1 MKKCPVIILLIAAL
15 FVCCCTL
22 NAFELSLK
30 LKTIIVTL
38 IVALFCGIR
47 IVISLPSD
55 DNAVHDDSIVNNED
69 SSQDSS
75 P

>member
-1 MKKCPVIILLIAAL
+1 MKKRPVIILLIAAL
-15 FVCCCTL
+15 FVCCCALKT
-22 NAFELSLK
+22 FELSLK

-47 IVISLPSD
+47 IVISLSFD
-55 DNAVHDDSIVNNED
+55 DNIVNNDD
-69 SSQDSS
+69 SSHEES